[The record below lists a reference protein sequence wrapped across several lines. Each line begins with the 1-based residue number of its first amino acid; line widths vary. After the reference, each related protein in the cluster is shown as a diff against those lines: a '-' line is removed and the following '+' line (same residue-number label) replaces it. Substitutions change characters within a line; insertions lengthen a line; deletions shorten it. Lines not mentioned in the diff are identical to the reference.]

1 MYVWRYYNVEK
12 EPHQKMNKKIYDEIA
27 TAIQAVV
34 ERVRHQCGQN
44 SVGGNRMS
52 GSDPNVVNLPST

>member
-44 SVGGNRMS
+44 SVGGNAVRRHIV
-52 GSDPNVVNLPST
+52 GGTNRT

>member
-1 MYVWRYYNVEK
+1 
-12 EPHQKMNKKIYDEIA
+12 MNKKIYDEIA

-44 SVGGNRMS
+44 SVGGNAVRRHIV
-52 GSDPNVVNLPST
+52 GGTNRT